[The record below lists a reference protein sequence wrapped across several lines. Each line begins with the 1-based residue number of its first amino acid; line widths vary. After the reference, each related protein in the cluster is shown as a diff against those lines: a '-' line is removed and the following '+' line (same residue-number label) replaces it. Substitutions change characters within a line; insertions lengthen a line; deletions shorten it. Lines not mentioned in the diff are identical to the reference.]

1 MRVSTL
7 AIIVVVLI
15 AAVGGGVYFFGGPD
29 GFLAWKG
36 GFTPATT
43 PEEAMEK
50 FREAI
55 QQRKYRWAA
64 KYCTKDYA
72 EILVK
77 SDGAAARMGDLIDK
91 IRDYMLSKNLQT
103 DQAQLLLYYLDP
115 FPSNFKVKGAVR
127 AVNDKEAIGAFELE
141 PLQQLSGA
149 NFTLSPTTQAAIE
162 TKMYGNNLTP
172 RQIFAG
178 GVKVVKEGDQWKLN
192 IDTSDA
198 MRDSARYFLD
208 RSPAYESE
216 LKTFRTY
223 MMNGRYDSGKAFEGE
238 LVDALKKASA
248 NK

>member
-7 AIIVVVLI
+7 AIIVVLLI

-50 FREAI
+50 FRDAI
-55 QQRKYRWAA
+55 QRRKYRWAA

-72 EILVK
+72 DILVK
-77 SDGAAARMGDLIDK
+77 SDGAATRMGDLIDK
-91 IRDYMLSKNLQT
+91 IRDYMLSKQLQT
-103 DQAQLLLYYLDP
+103 DQAQLLLYRLDP
-115 FPSNFKVKGAVR
+115 FPSNFKVKGTVK

-149 NFTLSPTTQAAIE
+149 NFTLNPTTQAAIE
-162 TKMYGNNLTP
+162 TKMWNNLTP